1 MQNQYELSLMVMG
14 AYLRGTCPDLWSCF
28 NCKINPQLSKYA
40 IIVSKYAKPL
50 CEGHFCLV
58 IWRLFSIF
66 AAKQRNNITDN
77 NNLKQSD
84 NEKNDAM
91 DDSRHPYLRRKCA
104 DIVQPE

>member
-1 MQNQYELSLMVMG
+1 MFRNTKLDVRALF
-14 AYLRGTCPDLWSCF
+14 LWSCF

-66 AAKQRNNITDN
+66 AAKQRNNITEN

-84 NEKNDAM
+84 YEEEFIM
-91 DDSRHPYLRRKCA
+91 DDGRHPR
-104 DIVQPE
+104 

>member
-1 MQNQYELSLMVMG
+1 MFRNTKLDVRALF
-14 AYLRGTCPDLWSCF
+14 LWSCF

-84 NEKNDAM
+84 NEKNEKM
-91 DDSRHPYLRRKCA
+91 DDGRHPYLRRKCA